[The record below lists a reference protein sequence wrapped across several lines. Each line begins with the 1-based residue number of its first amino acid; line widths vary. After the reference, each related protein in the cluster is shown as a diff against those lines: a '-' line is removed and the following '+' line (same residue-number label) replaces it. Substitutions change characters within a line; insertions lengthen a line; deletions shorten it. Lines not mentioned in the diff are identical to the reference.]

1 MAGNWKKRQRRR
13 SGGCGTNVTSTPG
26 SISYTPKRTGLG
38 RFAVQGSRKGPI
50 RYTPNRLKV
59 GQFCDPNK
67 RR

>member
-1 MAGNWKKRQRRR
+1 MAGNWKKKLKRR
-13 SGGCGTNVTSTPG
+13 SGGCGPNVTSTPG
-26 SISYTPKRTGLG
+26 HIAYTPHRTGAG
-38 RFAVQGSRKGPI
+38 RFSAQGPRKGPI

>member
-1 MAGNWKKRQRRR
+1 MAGNWKKKLRRR

-26 SISYTPKRTGLG
+26 DISYTPHRNGAG
-38 RFAVQGSRKGPI
+38 RFSSQGPRKGPI
-50 RYTPNRLKV
+50 RYRPNRLKV